1 MAASSYH
8 VISKEIEI
16 RSLGTIEFIDTHV
29 CINNP
34 HWLTS
39 GITIFLCK
47 YEVVI
52 SDTLVVSFLDVL
64 FLLVAVILSEF
75 MRNQKERLS
84 YRKKSIEKSVW
95 RTSRFRLHALLS
107 VSFFVTFFVYCLS
120 LPKWRTCWMDPTKIH
135 NIAMAGI
142 LCDETM
148 SERSKIWQSLAI

>member
-34 HWLTS
+34 HWVSS

-52 SDTLVVSFLDVL
+52 SDALVVSFLDVL

-75 MRNQKERLS
+75 YEKPKGKIELQK
-84 YRKKSIEKSVW
+84 
-95 RTSRFRLHALLS
+95 
-107 VSFFVTFFVYCLS
+107 
-120 LPKWRTCWMDPTKIH
+120 KIH
-135 NIAMAGI
+135 REICVKDI
-142 LCDETM
+142 TF
-148 SERSKIWQSLAI
+148 